1 MRLFKK
7 IFCFAILSILI
18 GGCQSVKDGLTGQ
31 KRTTSDE
38 FLVQKKNPL
47 EMPPSYNELPEPTGS
62 IEKNTNEERINEEIN
77 NLLKKIKD
85 PQKKNSQ
92 SLEVKSSAEQFIL
105 KNIK

>member
-47 EMPPSYNELPEPTGS
+47 ILPPDYQNLPKPINEKTTGDTNQDVDNDIQKILGQKSEVQKKITNNETS
-62 IEKNTNEERINEEIN
+62 IESSILE
-77 NLLKKIKD
+77 KIKD
-85 PQKKNSQ
+85 
-92 SLEVKSSAEQFIL
+92 
-105 KNIK
+105 

>member
-47 EMPPSYNELPEPTGS
+47 ILPPDYQNLPKPINEKTTVDTNQDVDNDIQKILGQKSEVQKKITNNETS
-62 IEKNTNEERINEEIN
+62 IESSILE
-77 NLLKKIKD
+77 KIKD
-85 PQKKNSQ
+85 
-92 SLEVKSSAEQFIL
+92 
-105 KNIK
+105 

>member
-7 IFCFAILSILI
+7 IFCFAILSLLI

-47 EMPPSYNELPEPTGS
+47 ILPPDYQNLPKPINEKITEETNQEVGNDIQKILGQKSEVQKKSTNNETS
-62 IEKNTNEERINEEIN
+62 IESTILE
-77 NLLKKIKD
+77 KIRD
-85 PQKKNSQ
+85 
-92 SLEVKSSAEQFIL
+92 
-105 KNIK
+105 

>member
-47 EMPPSYNELPEPTGS
+47 ILPPDYQNLPKPINEKTTGDTNQDVDNDIQKILGQKSEVQKKTTNNETS
-62 IEKNTNEERINEEIN
+62 IESTILE
-77 NLLKKIKD
+77 KIKD
-85 PQKKNSQ
+85 
-92 SLEVKSSAEQFIL
+92 
-105 KNIK
+105 

>member
-31 KRTTSDE
+31 KRTNSDE

-47 EMPPSYNELPEPTGS
+47 ILPPDYQNLPKPINEKTTVDTNQDVDNDIQKILGQKSEVQKKITNNETS
-62 IEKNTNEERINEEIN
+62 IESTILE
-77 NLLKKIKD
+77 KIKD
-85 PQKKNSQ
+85 
-92 SLEVKSSAEQFIL
+92 
-105 KNIK
+105 

>member
-47 EMPPSYNELPEPTGS
+47 ILPPDYQKLPKPINEKTTGDTNQDVDNDIQKILGQKSEVQKKITNNETS
-62 IEKNTNEERINEEIN
+62 IESSILE
-77 NLLKKIKD
+77 KIKD
-85 PQKKNSQ
+85 
-92 SLEVKSSAEQFIL
+92 
-105 KNIK
+105 

>member
-47 EMPPSYNELPEPTGS
+47 ILPPDYQNLPKP
-62 IEKNTNEERINEEIN
+62 INEKTTGDTNQDVDNDIQKILGQKSEVQKKKTN
-77 NLLKKIKD
+77 NKTSLESSILKKIKD
-85 PQKKNSQ
+85 
-92 SLEVKSSAEQFIL
+92 
-105 KNIK
+105 

>member
-7 IFCFAILSILI
+7 IFYFTILSLLI

-47 EMPPSYNELPEPTGS
+47 ILPPDYQNLPKPINEKTTGDTNQDVDNDIQKILGQKSEVQKKITNNETS
-62 IEKNTNEERINEEIN
+62 IESSILE
-77 NLLKKIKD
+77 KIKD
-85 PQKKNSQ
+85 
-92 SLEVKSSAEQFIL
+92 
-105 KNIK
+105 

>member
-7 IFCFAILSILI
+7 IFCFSILSILI

-47 EMPPSYNELPEPTGS
+47 ILPPDYQNLPKPINEKTTGDTNQDVDNDIQKILGQKSEVQKKITNNETS
-62 IEKNTNEERINEEIN
+62 IESSILE
-77 NLLKKIKD
+77 KIKD
-85 PQKKNSQ
+85 
-92 SLEVKSSAEQFIL
+92 
-105 KNIK
+105 

>member
-7 IFCFAILSILI
+7 VFCFTILSLLI

-47 EMPPSYNELPEPTGS
+47 ILPPDYKNLPKPINEKIIEETNQEADNDIQKILGQKSEVQKKSTNNETS
-62 IEKNTNEERINEEIN
+62 IESTILE
-77 NLLKKIKD
+77 KIRD
-85 PQKKNSQ
+85 
-92 SLEVKSSAEQFIL
+92 
-105 KNIK
+105 

>member
-7 IFCFAILSILI
+7 VFCFTILSLLI

-47 EMPPSYNELPEPTGS
+47 ILPPDYKNLPKP
-62 IEKNTNEERINEEIN
+62 INEETTEVTNQEADNDIQKILGQKSEVQKKSTN
-77 NLLKKIKD
+77 NEISIESTILEKIKD
-85 PQKKNSQ
+85 
-92 SLEVKSSAEQFIL
+92 
-105 KNIK
+105 

>member
-47 EMPPSYNELPEPTGS
+47 ILPPDYQNLPKPINEKTTVDTNQDVDNDIQKILGQKSEVQKKITNNETS
-62 IEKNTNEERINEEIN
+62 IESTILE
-77 NLLKKIKD
+77 KIKD
-85 PQKKNSQ
+85 
-92 SLEVKSSAEQFIL
+92 
-105 KNIK
+105 

>member
-7 IFCFAILSILI
+7 IFCFSILSILI

-47 EMPPSYNELPEPTGS
+47 ILPPDYQNLPKPINEKTTVDTNQDVDNDIQKILGQKSEVQKKITNNETS
-62 IEKNTNEERINEEIN
+62 IESSILE
-77 NLLKKIKD
+77 KIKD
-85 PQKKNSQ
+85 
-92 SLEVKSSAEQFIL
+92 
-105 KNIK
+105 